1 MDAEAFAAR
10 ASRADRRITLDRL
23 ARARRRGEID
33 AKEYRLRRQLARR
46 AETVAELQAV
56 LQDVADYEQG
66 KDHWRYGR
74 WRGPVRR
81 GHELEIQRFIGV
93 LLVSLGLIVV
103 ILVVY
108 GVLALVEAW
117 N

>member
-1 MDAEAFAAR
+1 MDAFAAR

-46 AETVAELQAV
+46 AETVADLQAL
-56 LQDVADYEQG
+56 LQDVGDYEQG
-66 KDHWRYGR
+66 KDHWRFGR
-74 WRGPVRR
+74 WRGPVRD
-81 GHELEIQRFIGV
+81 GHELEIQRFVGFV
-93 LLVSLGLIVV
+93 FAALALAVV
-103 ILVVY
+103 IVCVWAVVA
-108 GVLALVEAW
+108 LAERV